1 MIPTNEI
8 LLIKIII
15 IIYNMYKQQY
25 IIKKIKKKSYLIM
38 NMSQKICKRP

>member
-15 IIYNMYKQQY
+15 IIIIIYDIYKQQY
-25 IIKKIKKKSYLIM
+25 IIKKIKK
-38 NMSQKICKRP
+38 

>member
-15 IIYNMYKQQY
+15 IIIYDIYKQQY
-25 IIKKIKKKSYLIM
+25 IIKKIKK
-38 NMSQKICKRP
+38 